1 MKTASV
7 PPYLLPPE
15 DAISEQP
22 WTTEDGRPLPERLD
36 HWDPFTDTEVFRTV
50 EVDAD
55 AIREACQLPPD
66 ASFALAPSWYSSRT
80 RLGAEGTVVELGT
93 LGGLVRA
100 PLSLSVP
107 GAATG
112 GRLDL
117 HTRLVLRY
125 AGADPG
131 PISPRREG
139 ATLWS
144 EETRVALEGG
154 SSRFPVTAVDFSAI
168 QRLPDDGSWAIEW
181 DAEELEAP
189 VLGGL
194 RLLVNSSEEALL
206 SALRSG
212 SADSRAN
219 VIRRFITFDV
229 ARALVH
235 GALANDRFV
244 ADPES
249 FDEGSIG
256 RMLFDLLAM
265 TWPGM
270 PVKALLARHL
280 EDPSRLDAELQAHVG
295 VLG

>member
-1 MKTASV
+1 VKTAAAT
-7 PPYLLPPE
+7 PYLLPPE
-15 DAISEQP
+15 NAVSDHA
-22 WTTEDGRPLPERLD
+22 WTTEDGRPIPERLE

-50 EVDAD
+50 ELDAD
-55 AIREACQLPPD
+55 AIRDACELGPD
-66 ASFALAPSWYSSRT
+66 ASFALAASWHASRT
-80 RLGAEGTVVELGT
+80 RLCAAGPVVELGT
-93 LGGLVRA
+93 LSGLVRA

-107 GAATG
+107 GAAAG

-117 HTRLVLRY
+117 RTRLVLRHP
-125 AGADPG
+125 GAKPG

-144 EETRVALEGG
+144 EETRIALEGG
-154 SSRFPVTAVDFSAI
+154 SSRFPVTAVDFTAI
-168 QRLPDDGSWAIEW
+168 QRLPDAGSWAVEW
-181 DAEELEAP
+181 DAEDLDAP

-194 RLLVNSSEEALL
+194 RLLINSSDEALL

-235 GALANDRFV
+235 SALRNERFV

-249 FDEGSIG
+249 FEGGSIG
-256 RMLFDLLAM
+256 RMLFELLAM
-265 TWPGM
+265 CWPGM
-270 PVKALLARHL
+270 PVKALLARRQ
-280 EDPSRLDAELQAHVG
+280 EDPSRMDAELQAHVG
-295 VLG
+295 VLR

>member
-1 MKTASV
+1 MKTASAPPICSHPRMRFLSSLGPRRTRV
-7 PPYLLPPE
+7 PCPSVWTIGIRSPIPTSS
-15 DAISEQP
+15 DAWKSMP
-22 WTTEDGRPLPERLD
+22 TPSGRR
-36 HWDPFTDTEVFRTV
+36 
-50 EVDAD
+50 
-55 AIREACQLPPD
+55 QLRPD

-80 RLGAEGTVVELGT
+80 RLGAEGTVVELGI

-107 GAATG
+107 GAAAG

-117 HTRLVLRY
+117 HTRLVLRH

-144 EETRVALEGG
+144 EQTRVALEGG
-154 SSRFPVTAVDFSAI
+154 SSRFPVTAVDFTPI
-168 QRLPDDGSWAIEW
+168 QRLPDEGSWALEW
-181 DAEELEAP
+181 DTEELEGP

-194 RLLVNSSEEALL
+194 RLLVNSSEETLL

-212 SADSRAN
+212 SADAAAN

-270 PVKALLARHL
+270 PVKALVARHR

-295 VLG
+295 VLA